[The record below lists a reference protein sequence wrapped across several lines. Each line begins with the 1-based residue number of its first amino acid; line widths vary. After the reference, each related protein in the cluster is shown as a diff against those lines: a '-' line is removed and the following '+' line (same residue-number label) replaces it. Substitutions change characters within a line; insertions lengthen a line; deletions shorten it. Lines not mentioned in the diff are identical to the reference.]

1 MINFKEKYK
10 ELFEKDN
17 LKDRKLNKIEVLALI
32 TYRYYLVKIKQEPS
46 WLTKN
51 KDKVLAECIF
61 LTHNTNKHYSN
72 LLEGWK
78 EQEKDL
84 WQPEMQEDKI
94 SQYGSKN
101 IRYHHTI
108 KKQLID
114 AFVKEHDNVIPWNKI
129 RYIF

>member
-51 KDKVLAECIF
+51 KDKVLKVFKFIERHELVTEDLPRRFDTLDPIQ
-61 LTHNTNKHYSN
+61 LKIMLRDLKHGAY
-72 LLEGWK
+72 
-78 EQEKDL
+78 
-84 WQPEMQEDKI
+84 
-94 SQYGSKN
+94 
-101 IRYHHTI
+101 
-108 KKQLID
+108 
-114 AFVKEHDNVIPWNKI
+114 
-129 RYIF
+129 

>member
-51 KDKVLAECIF
+51 KDKVLMVFKFIERHELVTEDLPSRFDTLDPIQ
-61 LTHNTNKHYSN
+61 LKIMLRDLKHGAY
-72 LLEGWK
+72 
-78 EQEKDL
+78 
-84 WQPEMQEDKI
+84 
-94 SQYGSKN
+94 
-101 IRYHHTI
+101 
-108 KKQLID
+108 
-114 AFVKEHDNVIPWNKI
+114 
-129 RYIF
+129 